1 MKKNETLLQ
10 MAKSHGTRKVHKKVF
25 NEQEL
30 ELAIAW
36 ANGEITLNQI
46 LEVSP
51 HYKSQTQIYVFIS
64 NCFRHLV
71 VSNKIKIN

>member
-1 MKKNETLLQ
+1 MKKNQTLLE
-10 MAKSHGTRKVHKKVF
+10 MAKSHGTRKVNKKVF

-36 ANGEITLNQI
+36 ANGEINLNQI
-46 LEVSP
+46 LEVVP

-64 NCFRHLV
+64 NCFRNLV
-71 VSNKIKIN
+71 LNNKIKFN

>member
-1 MKKNETLLQ
+1 MKENETLLQ
-10 MAKSHGTRKVHKKVF
+10 MAKSHRTRKVHNKVF

-36 ANGEITLNQI
+36 ANGEITLNQM

-51 HYKSQTQIYVFIS
+51 QYKSQTQIYVFIS

-71 VSNKIKIN
+71 LSNKIKIN